1 MANKGIRGSKSS
13 NPAST
18 FCLAERWDAPKS
30 LTIHTYGTLAVIVK
44 TQIQKIM
51 IVSITKIELISYSK
65 LIAFFKFN
73 GQIINELKQSKSKNY
88 KITGSWNLR
97 NWYTMTLWENENDIN
112 DFYRKGIHLE
122 AMKQSKTFSSKI
134 QSRRIHK
141 ENLISWKEA
150 KKLFVNN

>member
-1 MANKGIRGSKSS
+1 
-13 NPAST
+13 
-18 FCLAERWDAPKS
+18 
-30 LTIHTYGTLAVIVK
+30 
-44 TQIQKIM
+44 M

-73 GQIINELKQSKSKNY
+73 GQIINELKLSKNKNY

-97 NWYTMTLWENENDIN
+97 DWYTMTLWENENDIN
-112 DFYRKGIHLE
+112 DFYRKGTHLE